1 MPIFEHYAEEA
12 RRIEQEIVRQGI
24 VLGIDWQDAVAVR
37 TLAREAL
44 AYHPADGEPVSL
56 GDAPEKRAKLAMFGL
71 AQLML
76 KVMAESA
83 AENVTTHGGEV
94 WKTLGR
100 ALWAESGQVDYATRA
115 GERNSRSASEAG
127 KGTEK

>member
-1 MPIFEHYAEEA
+1 MPGFEHYAEEA

-44 AYHPADGEPVSL
+44 ACHPADGEQVSL
-56 GDAPEKRAKLAMFGL
+56 GDAPERRAKLALFGL

-76 KVMAESA
+76 KVMTESA
-83 AENVTTHGGEV
+83 AENLTTHGGDV
-94 WKTLGR
+94 WKALGR
-100 ALWAESGQVDYATRA
+100 ALWAEAGQADYATMA
-115 GERNSRSASEAG
+115 GDRNSRSASEAG

>member
-12 RRIEQEIVRQGI
+12 KRIEQEIVRHGI
-24 VLGIDWQDAVAVR
+24 VLDIDWQDEVAVR

-44 AYHPADGEPVSL
+44 ALHPADGTKVSL
-56 GDAPEKRAKLAMFGL
+56 GDTPESRTKLEIFGL

-83 AENVTTHGGEV
+83 EENVTTHGGDV
-94 WKTLGR
+94 WKAFGR
-100 ALWAESGQVDYATRA
+100 ALWLESGQHD
-115 GERNSRSASEAG
+115 
-127 KGTEK
+127 

>member
-12 RRIEQEIVRQGI
+12 QLIEQEIVRHGI
-24 VLGIDWQDAVAVR
+24 VLGMDWQDQVAVR

-44 AYHPADGEPVSL
+44 ACRPAEGEKVSL
-56 GDAPEKRAKLAMFGL
+56 GDTPEQRAKFKIFGL

-83 AENVTTHGGEV
+83 DDDIETHGGDV
-94 WKTLGR
+94 WKAFGR
-100 ALWAESGQVDYATRA
+100 ALWLESGQADYATVA
-115 GERNSRSASEAG
+115 GERNNSSASEAG